1 MRFWDSSALVPLLVD
16 EAASS
21 LARSLLREDPAIV
34 AWRLAGTEVA
44 SALWRRRRAGE
55 IDEQA
60 RLFAEGGLARA
71 AAGLNPQLNL
81 RLINAINTDALAES
95 MAQSRGLEQTIL
107 NVIDRN
113 GSFLRQRIGGA

>member
-1 MRFWDSSALVPLLVD
+1 LPFLEDFNRRGMPALEAWHARRFAGATPPAV
-16 EAASS
+16 S
-21 LARSLLREDPAIV
+21 LP
-34 AWRLAGTEVA
+34 
-44 SALWRRRRAGE
+44 RAP
-55 IDEQA
+55 
-60 RLFAEGGLARA
+60 RVNFAEGGLARA

-113 GSFLRQRIGGA
+113 GSFLRQRIGG

>member
-1 MRFWDSSALVPLLVD
+1 MN
-16 EAASS
+16 
-21 LARSLLREDPAIV
+21 
-34 AWRLAGTEVA
+34 
-44 SALWRRRRAGE
+44 
-55 IDEQA
+55 
-60 RLFAEGGLARA
+60 FAEGGLARA

-113 GSFLRQRIGGA
+113 GSFLRQRIGGG

>member
-1 MRFWDSSALVPLLVD
+1 MPEQHNRNRNPAQREVEHHQGVNLLQRPTQRGPV
-16 EAASS
+16 
-21 LARSLLREDPAIV
+21 LPR
-34 AWRLAGTEVA
+34 
-44 SALWRRRRAGE
+44 
-55 IDEQA
+55 
-60 RLFAEGGLARA
+60 GGLARA

-113 GSFLRQRIGGA
+113 GSFLRQRIGG

>member
-1 MRFWDSSALVPLLVD
+1 M
-16 EAASS
+16 
-21 LARSLLREDPAIV
+21 
-34 AWRLAGTEVA
+34 
-44 SALWRRRRAGE
+44 
-55 IDEQA
+55 
-60 RLFAEGGLARA
+60 RA

-113 GSFLRQRIGGA
+113 GSFLRQRIGGG